1 MKKLLLLL
9 FAIAATLTAAAQRV
23 IENPDI
29 DYVPTWITF
38 TEISL
43 ESDRTV
49 VNVELRNRPN
59 WWVKVSSG
67 THLIDSATGDKYRI
81 LGAEGIELD
90 KEIYMPESG
99 KIPCTLIFEAV
110 PASAKRLNMIEDGN
124 PAYNN
129 MYGIHLVK
137 SAPKKPAT
145 ADGSIDPRTMTAEYY
160 MSLPPSRAEVNI
172 DYRRHRGM
180 EFCKPTTAHVKVHL
194 DNYAPEIGVSVVKLT
209 GYDHVCHSEVSVLAE
224 IGPDHTYEADIPM
237 DYPQYVFVDFP
248 AASWLLIPGDTLEV
262 FATVNSDGAAF
273 RSTGES
279 AMINA
284 LNNKLLDRFYT
295 RGMDRYNQMRDSVA
309 EGRAA
314 TEALID
320 HLTDKYN
327 RVWDGTFAE
336 QYLRDTPLSSF
347 GKELVMVNAGSELL
361 EYLEDLYDMYDSQ
374 SMVQRTAEDGSTYDE
389 SDPDFEKLDP
399 SRMFNAIHDY
409 QQFIYDNPLTLM
421 SSTTW
426 GIFNRSEYNPVF
438 RSHSR
443 AAYEYTINK
452 RYGEEPVAATLLE
465 NIEHIN
471 SENMLKYGIGECFMA
486 EMARARGQ
494 LSMLSNMSNDMGYFD
509 NEKYVDACFDATMDL
524 LTTITNPY
532 ITRKI
537 VEGYIRAKDKIAEYR
552 AGKAGET
559 VAEKIAN
566 TAAKAPASEE
576 EKVLQ
581 RIIEPYAGNLLYLDF
596 WGMSCGPCRAGMLAQ
611 RDIVEEL
618 SNEPVRFLYICDER
632 TSPRKAAEQWMTEKS
647 IKGEHIYISSDD
659 WNRLTHLFEF
669 SAIPHAVLIGRDGKV
684 ITNGF
689 HLSSADDLRKHLK

>member
-1 MKKLLLLL
+1 MKHLMLALLAL
-9 FAIAATLTAAAQRV
+9 AATLTAAAQRV

-38 TEISL
+38 TDISL
-43 ESDRTV
+43 GSDRTV
-49 VNVELRNRPN
+49 VKAELRNRPN
-59 WWVKVSSG
+59 WWVKVSSS
-67 THLIDSATGDKYRI
+67 THLIDSATGNKYRI

-99 KIPCTLIFEAV
+99 KMPCTLFFEAV
-110 PASAKRLNMIEDGN
+110 PASAKRLNMVEEGN
-124 PAYNN
+124 QPDKNL
-129 MYGIHLVK
+129 YGVHLVK
-137 SAPKKPAT
+137 QVPKAPAVG
-145 ADGSIDPRTMTAEYY
+145 DGGIDPRTMTAEYY

-180 EFCKPTTAHVKVHL
+180 EFCKPSKAHVKVHL
-194 DNYAPEIGVSVVKLT
+194 DNYSPEIGVSVVKLT
-209 GYDHVCHSEVSVLAE
+209 GYDHVSHGETSVLAE

-237 DYPQYVFVDFP
+237 DYPQYVFADFP
-248 AASWLLIPGDTLEV
+248 TASWLLIPGDTLEV

-284 LNNKLLDRFYT
+284 LNDKLLDRFYT
-295 RGMDRYNQMRDSVA
+295 RGYDRYWQMKDSVA
-309 EGRAA
+309 AGRAA

-361 EYLEDLYDMYDSQ
+361 EFMEDVYSMYNDKGI
-374 SMVQRTAEDGSTYDE
+374 VQRTAEDGSTYYE

-399 SRMFNAIHDY
+399 SRMFDAIRDY

-426 GIFNRSEYNPVF
+426 VIFNRSEYNPVF

-443 AAYEYTINK
+443 AAYEYTVNK

-465 NIEHIN
+465 SIEHIN

-494 LSMLSNMSNDMGYFD
+494 LSMLSDMSNDMDYFD
-509 NEKYVDACFDATMDL
+509 KEEYVDACFDATMDL

-537 VEGYIRAKDKIAEYR
+537 VEGYIRAKEKIAEYR
-552 AGKAGET
+552 AEKAGEK
-559 VAEKIAN
+559 VAG
-566 TAAKAPASEE
+566 TAAKAPASAE

-596 WGMSCGPCRAGMLAQ
+596 WGMGCGPCRAGMLAQ

-618 SNEPVRFLYICDER
+618 SNEPVRFLYICEEAA
-632 TSPRKAAEQWMTEKS
+632 SPRKEAEKWMTEKS

-669 SAIPHAVLIGRDGKV
+669 SGIPHAVLIGRDGKV

-689 HLSSADDLRKHLK
+689 YLSSADDLRKYLK

>member
-1 MKKLLLLL
+1 MKHLTLALLAL
-9 FAIAATLTAAAQRV
+9 AATFTAAAQRV

-43 ESDRTV
+43 GSDRTV
-49 VNVELRNRPN
+49 VKAELRNRPN
-59 WWVKVSSG
+59 WWVKVSSS
-67 THLIDSATGDKYRI
+67 THLIDSATGNKYRI
-81 LGAEGIELD
+81 LGTEGIELD

-99 KIPCTLIFEAV
+99 KIPCTLFFEAV
-110 PASAKRLNMIEDGN
+110 PASAKRLNMVEEGN
-124 PAYNN
+124 QPDKNV
-129 MYGIHLVK
+129 YGVHLVK
-137 SAPKKPAT
+137 QAPKAPAVGD
-145 ADGSIDPRTMTAEYY
+145 DGIDPRTMTAEYY
-160 MSLPPSRAEVNI
+160 MSLPPSSAEVNI

-180 EFCKPTTAHVKVHL
+180 EFCKSSKAHIKVHL
-194 DNYAPEIGVSVVKLT
+194 DNYSPEIGVSVVKLT
-209 GYDHVCHSEVSVLAE
+209 GYDHVSHGETSVLAE

-237 DYPQYVFVDFP
+237 DYPQYVFADFP
-248 AASWLLIPGDTLEV
+248 TASWLLIPGDTLEV

-295 RGMDRYNQMRDSVA
+295 RGYDRYWQMKDSVA
-309 EGRAA
+309 AGRAA

-361 EYLEDLYDMYDSQ
+361 EFMEDVYSMYNDKSI
-374 SMVQRTAEDGSTYDE
+374 VQRTAEDGSTYYE

-399 SRMFNAIHDY
+399 SRMFDAIRDY

-426 GIFNRSEYNPVF
+426 VIFNRSEYNPVF

-443 AAYEYTINK
+443 AAYEYTVNK

-465 NIEHIN
+465 SIEHIN

-494 LSMLSNMSNDMGYFD
+494 LSMLSDMSNDMDYFD
-509 NEKYVDACFDATMDL
+509 KEEFVDACFDATMNL

-537 VEGYIRAKDKIAEYR
+537 VEEYIRAKNKIAEYR
-552 AGKAGET
+552 AEKAGEK
-559 VAEKIAN
+559 VAG
-566 TAAKAPASEE
+566 TTTKAPASAE

-596 WGMSCGPCRAGMLAQ
+596 WGMGCGPCRAGMLAQ

-618 SNEPVRFLYICDER
+618 SNEPVRFLYICEEAA
-632 TSPRKAAEQWMTEKS
+632 SPRKEAEKWMTEKS

-669 SAIPHAVLIGRDGKV
+669 SGIPHAVLIGRDGKV

-689 HLSSADDLRKHLK
+689 YLSSADDLRKHLK

>member
-1 MKKLLLLL
+1 MKHLMLALLAL
-9 FAIAATLTAAAQRV
+9 AATLTAAAQRV

-43 ESDRTV
+43 GSDRTAV
-49 VNVELRNRPN
+49 KAELHHYPN
-59 WWVKVSSG
+59 WWVKVSSN
-67 THLIDSATGDKYRI
+67 THLIDSATGNKYHI

-99 KIPCTLIFEAV
+99 KMPCTLFFEAV
-110 PASAKRLNMIEDGN
+110 PASAKRLNMVEEGN
-124 PAYNN
+124 QPDKNL
-129 MYGIHLVK
+129 YGVHLAK
-137 SAPKKPAT
+137 QAPKAPDV
-145 ADGSIDPRTMTAEYY
+145 ADDGIDPRTMTAEYY

-180 EFCKPTTAHVKVHL
+180 EFCTPSTAHVKVHL
-194 DNYAPEIGVSVVKLT
+194 DNYSPEIGVSVVKLT
-209 GYDHVCHSEVSVLAE
+209 GYDHVSHGETSVLAE
-224 IGPDHTYEADIPM
+224 IGPDHTYEANIPM
-237 DYPQYVFVDFP
+237 DYPQYVFADFP
-248 AASWLLIPGDTLEV
+248 TASWLLIPGDTLEV

-295 RGMDRYNQMRDSVA
+295 RGYDRYWQMKDSVA
-309 EGRAA
+309 AGRAA

-361 EYLEDLYDMYDSQ
+361 EFMEDVYSMYNDKSI
-374 SMVQRTAEDGSTYDE
+374 VQRTAEDGSTYYE

-399 SRMFNAIHDY
+399 SRMFDAIRDY

-426 GIFNRSEYNPVF
+426 VIFNRSEYNPVF

-443 AAYEYTINK
+443 AAYEYTVNK

-465 NIEHIN
+465 SIEHIN
-471 SENMLKYGIGECFMA
+471 SENILKYGIGECFMA

-494 LSMLSNMSNDMGYFD
+494 LSMLSDMSNDMDYFD
-509 NEKYVDACFDATMDL
+509 KEEFVDACFDATMNL

-537 VEGYIRAKDKIAEYR
+537 VEGYIRAKEKIAEYR
-552 AGKAGET
+552 AEKAGEK
-559 VAEKIAN
+559 VAG
-566 TAAKAPASEE
+566 TAAKAPASAE

-596 WGMSCGPCRAGMLAQ
+596 WGMGCGPCRAGMLAQ

-618 SNEPVRFLYICDER
+618 SDEPVRFLYICEEAA
-632 TSPRKAAEQWMTEKS
+632 SPRKEAEKWMTEKS

-669 SAIPHAVLIGRDGKV
+669 SGIPHAVLIGRDGKV

-689 HLSSADDLRKHLK
+689 YLSSADDLRKHLK

>member
-1 MKKLLLLL
+1 MKHLMLALLAL
-9 FAIAATLTAAAQRV
+9 AATLTAAAQRV

-38 TEISL
+38 TDISL
-43 ESDRTV
+43 GSDRTV
-49 VNVELRNRPN
+49 VKAELRNRPN
-59 WWVKVSSG
+59 WWVKVSSS
-67 THLIDSATGDKYRI
+67 THLIDSATGNKYRI

-99 KIPCTLIFEAV
+99 KMPCTLFFEAV
-110 PASAKRLNMIEDGN
+110 PASAKRLNMVEEGN
-124 PAYNN
+124 QPDKNL
-129 MYGIHLVK
+129 YGVHLVK
-137 SAPKKPAT
+137 QVPKAPAVG
-145 ADGSIDPRTMTAEYY
+145 DGGIDPRTMTAEYY

-180 EFCKPTTAHVKVHL
+180 EFCKPSKAHVKVHL
-194 DNYAPEIGVSVVKLT
+194 DNYSPEIGVSVVKLT
-209 GYDHVCHSEVSVLAE
+209 GYDHVSHGETSVLAE

-237 DYPQYVFVDFP
+237 DYPQYVFADFP
-248 AASWLLIPGDTLEV
+248 TASWLLIPGDTLEV

-284 LNNKLLDRFYT
+284 LNDKLLDRFYT
-295 RGMDRYNQMRDSVA
+295 RGYDRYWQMKDSVA
-309 EGRAA
+309 AGRAA

-361 EYLEDLYDMYDSQ
+361 EFMEDVYSMYNDKGI
-374 SMVQRTAEDGSTYDE
+374 VQRTAEDGSTYYE

-399 SRMFNAIHDY
+399 SRMFDAIRDY

-426 GIFNRSEYNPVF
+426 VIFNRSEYNPVF
-438 RSHSR
+438 RRHSR
-443 AAYEYTINK
+443 AAYEYTVNK

-465 NIEHIN
+465 SIEHIN

-494 LSMLSNMSNDMGYFD
+494 LSMLSDMSNDMDYFD
-509 NEKYVDACFDATMDL
+509 KEEYVDACFDATMDL

-537 VEGYIRAKDKIAEYR
+537 VEGYIRAKEKIAEYR
-552 AGKAGET
+552 AEKAGEK
-559 VAEKIAN
+559 VAG
-566 TAAKAPASEE
+566 TAAKAPASAE

-596 WGMSCGPCRAGMLAQ
+596 WGMGCGPCRAGMLAQ

-618 SNEPVRFLYICDER
+618 SNEPVRFLYICEEAA
-632 TSPRKAAEQWMTEKS
+632 SPRKEAEKWMTEKS

-669 SAIPHAVLIGRDGKV
+669 SGIPHAVLIGRDGKV

-689 HLSSADDLRKHLK
+689 YLSSADDLRKYLK

>member
-1 MKKLLLLL
+1 MKRLL
-9 FAIAATLTAAAQRV
+9 FLSFALAAALTAAAQRV
-23 IENPDI
+23 IENPEI

-38 TEISL
+38 TKISL
-43 ESDRTV
+43 GSDRTV
-49 VNVELRNRPN
+49 VKAELRNRPN
-59 WWVKVSSG
+59 WWVKVSSS
-67 THLIDSATGDKYRI
+67 THLIDSATGNKYRI
-81 LGAEGIELD
+81 IGAEGIELD

-99 KIPCTLIFEAV
+99 KMPCTLFFEAV
-110 PASAKRLNMIEDGN
+110 PASVKRLNMVEEGN
-124 PAYNN
+124 PADNN

-145 ADGSIDPRTMTAEYY
+145 VDGGIDPRTMTAEYY

-172 DYRRHRGM
+172 DYRRYRGM
-180 EFCKPTTAHVKVHL
+180 EFCKPAKAHIKVHL
-194 DNYAPEIGVSVVKLT
+194 DNYSPELGITTVRLT
-209 GYDHVCHSEVSVLAE
+209 SYDHVYHDETSVLAD
-224 IGPDHTYEADIPM
+224 IGPDHTYEADIPI

-248 AASWLLIPGDTLEV
+248 AASWLLIPGDTLEI
-262 FATVNSDGAAF
+262 FATINSDNTAF
-273 RSTGES
+273 RSAGES

-284 LNNKLLDRFYT
+284 LNDKLLDRFYT
-295 RGMDRYNQMRDSVA
+295 RGYDRYWQMKDSVA
-309 EGRAA
+309 AGRAA

-361 EYLEDLYDMYDSQ
+361 EFMEDVYSMYNDKSI
-374 SMVQRTAEDGSTYDE
+374 VQRTAEDGSTYYE

-399 SRMFNAIHDY
+399 SRMFDAIRDY

-426 GIFNRSEYNPVF
+426 VIFNRSEYNPVF

-443 AAYEYTINK
+443 AAYEYTVNK

-465 NIEHIN
+465 SIEHIN

-494 LSMLSNMSNDMGYFD
+494 LSMLSDMSNDMDYFD
-509 NEKYVDACFDATMDL
+509 KEEFVDACFDATMNL

-537 VEGYIRAKDKIAEYR
+537 VEGYIRAKEKIAEYR
-552 AGKAGET
+552 AEKAGEK
-559 VAEKIAN
+559 VAG
-566 TAAKAPASEE
+566 TAAQAPASAE

-596 WGMSCGPCRAGMLAQ
+596 WGMGCGPCRAGMLAH

-618 SNEPVRFLYICDER
+618 SNEPVRFLYICEEAA
-632 TSPRKAAEQWMTEKS
+632 SPRKEAEKWMTEKS

-669 SAIPHAVLIGRDGKV
+669 SGIPHAVLIGRDGKV

-689 HLSSADDLRKHLK
+689 YLSSADDLRKHLK

>member
-1 MKKLLLLL
+1 MKHITLALLAL
-9 FAIAATLTAAAQRV
+9 AATLTAAAQHV

-43 ESDRTV
+43 GSDRTAV
-49 VNVELRNRPN
+49 KAELRHYPN
-59 WWVKVSSG
+59 WWVKVSSS
-67 THLIDSATGDKYRI
+67 THLIDSATGNKYRI

-99 KIPCTLIFEAV
+99 KMPCTLFFEAV
-110 PASAKRLNMIEDGN
+110 PASVKRLNMVEEGN
-124 PAYNN
+124 QPDKNL
-129 MYGIHLVK
+129 YGVHLVK
-137 SAPKKPAT
+137 QVPKAPAVG
-145 ADGSIDPRTMTAEYY
+145 DGGIDPRTMTAEYY

-180 EFCKPTTAHVKVHL
+180 EFCKPSTAHVKVHL
-194 DNYAPEIGVSVVKLT
+194 DNYSPEIGVSVVKLT
-209 GYDHVCHSEVSVLAE
+209 GYDHVSHGETSVLAE
-224 IGPDHTYEADIPM
+224 IGPDHTYEANIPM
-237 DYPQYVFVDFP
+237 DYPQYVFADFP
-248 AASWLLIPGDTLEV
+248 TASWLLIPGDTLEV

-295 RGMDRYNQMRDSVA
+295 RGYDRYWQMKDSVA
-309 EGRAA
+309 AGRAA

-361 EYLEDLYDMYDSQ
+361 EFMEDVYSMYNDKSI
-374 SMVQRTAEDGSTYDE
+374 VQRTAEDGSTYYE

-399 SRMFNAIHDY
+399 SRMFDAIRDY

-426 GIFNRSEYNPVF
+426 VIFNRSEYNPVF

-443 AAYEYTINK
+443 AAYEYTVNK

-465 NIEHIN
+465 SIEHIN

-494 LSMLSNMSNDMGYFD
+494 LSMLSDMSNDMDYFD
-509 NEKYVDACFDATMDL
+509 KEEYVDACFDATMNL

-537 VEGYIRAKDKIAEYR
+537 VEGYIRAKEKIAEYR
-552 AGKAGET
+552 AEKAGEK
-559 VAEKIAN
+559 VAG
-566 TAAKAPASEE
+566 TAAKAPASAE

-596 WGMSCGPCRAGMLAQ
+596 WGMGCGPCRAGMLAQ

-618 SNEPVRFLYICDER
+618 SNEPVRFLYICEEAA
-632 TSPRKAAEQWMTEKS
+632 SPRKEAEKWMTEKS

-669 SAIPHAVLIGRDGKV
+669 SGIPHAVLIGRDGKV

-689 HLSSADDLRKHLK
+689 YLSSADDLRKYLK

>member
-1 MKKLLLLL
+1 MKHITLALLAL
-9 FAIAATLTAAAQRV
+9 AATLTAAAQHV

-43 ESDRTV
+43 GSDRTAV
-49 VNVELRNRPN
+49 KAELRHYPN
-59 WWVKVSSG
+59 WWVKVSSS
-67 THLIDSATGDKYRI
+67 THLIDSATGNKYRI

-99 KIPCTLIFEAV
+99 KMPCTLFFEAV
-110 PASAKRLNMIEDGN
+110 PASVKRLNMVEEGN
-124 PAYNN
+124 QPDKNL
-129 MYGIHLVK
+129 YGVHLVK
-137 SAPKKPAT
+137 QVPKAPAVG
-145 ADGSIDPRTMTAEYY
+145 DGGIDPRTMTAEYY

-180 EFCKPTTAHVKVHL
+180 EFCKPSTAHVKVHL
-194 DNYAPEIGVSVVKLT
+194 DNYSPEIGVSVVKLT
-209 GYDHVCHSEVSVLAE
+209 GYDHVSHGETSVLAE
-224 IGPDHTYEADIPM
+224 IGPDHTYEANIPM
-237 DYPQYVFVDFP
+237 DYPQYVFADFP
-248 AASWLLIPGDTLEV
+248 TASWLLIPGDTLEV

-295 RGMDRYNQMRDSVA
+295 RGYDRYWQMKDSVA
-309 EGRAA
+309 AGRAA

-361 EYLEDLYDMYDSQ
+361 EFMEDVYSMYNDKSI
-374 SMVQRTAEDGSTYDE
+374 VQRTAEDGSTYYE

-399 SRMFNAIHDY
+399 SRMFDAIRDY

-426 GIFNRSEYNPVF
+426 VIFNRSEYNPVF

-443 AAYEYTINK
+443 AAYEYTVNK

-465 NIEHIN
+465 SIEHIN

-494 LSMLSNMSNDMGYFD
+494 LSMLSDMSNDMDYFD
-509 NEKYVDACFDATMDL
+509 KEEFVDACFDATMNL

-537 VEGYIRAKDKIAEYR
+537 VEGYIRAKEKIAEYR
-552 AGKAGET
+552 AEKAGEK
-559 VAEKIAN
+559 VAG
-566 TAAKAPASEE
+566 TAAKAPASAE

-596 WGMSCGPCRAGMLAQ
+596 WGMGCGPCRAGMLAQ

-618 SNEPVRFLYICDER
+618 SNEPVRFLYICEEAA
-632 TSPRKAAEQWMTEKS
+632 SPRKEAEKWMTEKS

-669 SAIPHAVLIGRDGKV
+669 SGIPHAVLIGRDGKV

-689 HLSSADDLRKHLK
+689 YLSSADDLRKYLK

>member
-1 MKKLLLLL
+1 MKHLMLALLAL
-9 FAIAATLTAAAQRV
+9 AATLTAAAQRV

-43 ESDRTV
+43 GSDRTV
-49 VNVELRNRPN
+49 VKAELRNRPN
-59 WWVKVSSG
+59 WWVKVSSS
-67 THLIDSATGDKYRI
+67 THLIDSATGNKYRI

-99 KIPCTLIFEAV
+99 KMPCTLFFEAV
-110 PASAKRLNMIEDGN
+110 PASVKRLNMVEEGN
-124 PAYNN
+124 QPDKNV
-129 MYGIHLVK
+129 YGVHLAK
-137 SAPKKPAT
+137 QAPKAPAVG
-145 ADGSIDPRTMTAEYY
+145 DGGIDPRTMTAEYY

-180 EFCKPTTAHVKVHL
+180 EFCKPSTAHVKVHL
-194 DNYAPEIGVSVVKLT
+194 DNYSPEIGVSVVKLT
-209 GYDHVCHSEVSVLAE
+209 GYDHVSHGETSVLAE

-237 DYPQYVFVDFP
+237 DYPQYVFADFP
-248 AASWLLIPGDTLEV
+248 TASWLLIPGDTLEV

-273 RSTGES
+273 RSTRES

-284 LNNKLLDRFYT
+284 LNDKLLDRFYT
-295 RGMDRYNQMRDSVA
+295 RGYDRYWQMKDSVA
-309 EGRAA
+309 AGRAA

-361 EYLEDLYDMYDSQ
+361 EFMEDVYSMYNDKSI
-374 SMVQRTAEDGSTYDE
+374 VQRTAEDGSTYYE

-399 SRMFNAIHDY
+399 SRMFDAIRDY

-426 GIFNRSEYNPVF
+426 VIFNRSEYNPVF

-443 AAYEYTINK
+443 AAYEYTVNK

-465 NIEHIN
+465 SIEHIN

-486 EMARARGQ
+486 EMARARDQ
-494 LSMLSNMSNDMGYFD
+494 LSMLSDMSNDMGYFD
-509 NEKYVDACFDATMDL
+509 KEEYVDTCFDATMNL

-537 VEGYIRAKDKIAEYR
+537 VEGYIRAKEKIAEYR
-552 AGKAGET
+552 AGKAGEK
-559 VAEKIAN
+559 VAG
-566 TAAKAPASEE
+566 TTTKAPASAE

-596 WGMSCGPCRAGMLAQ
+596 WGMGCGPCRAGMLAQ

-618 SNEPVRFLYICDER
+618 SNEPVRFLYICEEAA
-632 TSPRKAAEQWMTEKS
+632 SPRKEAEKWMTEKS

-669 SAIPHAVLIGRDGKV
+669 SGIPHAVLIGRDGKV

-689 HLSSADDLRKHLK
+689 YLSSADDLRKHLK

>member
-1 MKKLLLLL
+1 MKHLMLALLAL
-9 FAIAATLTAAAQRV
+9 AATLTAAAQRV

-38 TEISL
+38 TDISL
-43 ESDRTV
+43 GSDRTV
-49 VNVELRNRPN
+49 VKAELRNRPN
-59 WWVKVSSG
+59 WWVKVSSS
-67 THLIDSATGDKYRI
+67 THLIDSATGNKYRI

-99 KIPCTLIFEAV
+99 KMPCTLFFEAV
-110 PASAKRLNMIEDGN
+110 PASAKRLNMVEEGN
-124 PAYNN
+124 QPDKNL
-129 MYGIHLVK
+129 YGVHLVK
-137 SAPKKPAT
+137 QVPKAPAVG
-145 ADGSIDPRTMTAEYY
+145 DGGIDPRTMTAEYY

-180 EFCKPTTAHVKVHL
+180 EFCKPSKAHVKVHL
-194 DNYAPEIGVSVVKLT
+194 DNYSPEIGVSVVKLT
-209 GYDHVCHSEVSVLAE
+209 GYDHVSHGETSVLAE

-237 DYPQYVFVDFP
+237 DYPQYVFADFP
-248 AASWLLIPGDTLEV
+248 TASWLLIPGDTLEV

-284 LNNKLLDRFYT
+284 LNDKLLDRFYT
-295 RGMDRYNQMRDSVA
+295 RGYDRYWQMKDSVA
-309 EGRAA
+309 AGRAA

-361 EYLEDLYDMYDSQ
+361 EFMEDVYSMYNDKSI
-374 SMVQRTAEDGSTYDE
+374 VQRTAEDGSTYYE
-389 SDPDFEKLDP
+389 SNPDFEKLDP
-399 SRMFNAIHDY
+399 SRMFDAIRDY

-426 GIFNRSEYNPVF
+426 VIFNRSEYNPVF

-443 AAYEYTINK
+443 AAYEYTVNK

-465 NIEHIN
+465 SIEHIN

-494 LSMLSNMSNDMGYFD
+494 LSMLSDMSNDMDYFD
-509 NEKYVDACFDATMDL
+509 KEEYVDACFDATMNL

-537 VEGYIRAKDKIAEYR
+537 VEGYIRAKEKIAEYR
-552 AGKAGET
+552 AGKAGEE
-559 VAEKIAN
+559 VAG
-566 TAAKAPASEE
+566 TAAKAPASAE

-596 WGMSCGPCRAGMLAQ
+596 WGMGCGPCRAGMLAQ

-618 SNEPVRFLYICDER
+618 SNEPVRFLYICEEAA
-632 TSPRKAAEQWMTEKS
+632 SPRKEAEKWMTEKS

-669 SAIPHAVLIGRDGKV
+669 SGIPHAVLIGRDGKV

-689 HLSSADDLRKHLK
+689 YLSSADDLRKYLK

>member
-1 MKKLLLLL
+1 MKHLTLALLAL
-9 FAIAATLTAAAQRV
+9 AATLTAAAQRV

-29 DYVPTWITF
+29 DYVPTWISF

-43 ESDRTV
+43 GSDRTV
-49 VNVELRNRPN
+49 VKAELRNRPN
-59 WWVKVSSG
+59 WWVKVSSS
-67 THLIDSATGDKYRI
+67 THLIDSATGNKYHI
-81 LGAEGIELD
+81 LGAEGIALD

-99 KIPCTLIFEAV
+99 KMPCTLFFEAV
-110 PASAKRLNMIEDGN
+110 PASVKRLNMVEEGN
-124 PAYNN
+124 QPDKNV
-129 MYGIHLVK
+129 YGVHLVK
-137 SAPKKPAT
+137 QAPKAPAV
-145 ADGSIDPRTMTAEYY
+145 ADGGIDPRTMTAEYY

-180 EFCKPTTAHVKVHL
+180 EFCKPATAHIKVHL
-194 DNYAPEIGVSVVKLT
+194 DNYSPEIGVSVVKLT
-209 GYDHVCHSEVSVLAE
+209 GYDHVSHGETSVLAE

-237 DYPQYVFVDFP
+237 DYPQYVFADFP
-248 AASWLLIPGDTLEV
+248 TASWLLIPGDTLEI

-295 RGMDRYNQMRDSVA
+295 RGYDRYWQMKDSVA
-309 EGRAA
+309 AGRAA

-361 EYLEDLYDMYDSQ
+361 EFMEDVYSMYNDKSI
-374 SMVQRTAEDGSTYDE
+374 VQRTAEDGSTYYE

-399 SRMFNAIHDY
+399 SRMFDAIRDY

-426 GIFNRSEYNPVF
+426 VIFNRSEYNPVF

-443 AAYEYTINK
+443 AAYEYTVNK

-465 NIEHIN
+465 SIEHIN

-494 LSMLSNMSNDMGYFD
+494 LSMLSDMSNDMGYFD
-509 NEKYVDACFDATMDL
+509 KEEYVNACFDATMDL

-537 VEGYIRAKDKIAEYR
+537 VEEYIRAKEKIAEYR
-552 AGKAGET
+552 AEKAGEK
-559 VAEKIAN
+559 VAG
-566 TAAKAPASEE
+566 TTTKAPASAE

-596 WGMSCGPCRAGMLAQ
+596 WGMGCGPCRAGMLAQ

-618 SNEPVRFLYICDER
+618 SNEPVRFLYICEEAA
-632 TSPRKAAEQWMTEKS
+632 SPRKEAEKWMTEKS

-669 SAIPHAVLIGRDGKV
+669 SGIPHAVLIGRDGKV

-689 HLSSADDLRKHLK
+689 YLSSADDLRKHLK

>member
-1 MKKLLLLL
+1 MKRLLLLSL
-9 FAIAATLTAAAQRV
+9 ALAAALTAAAQRV

-29 DYVPTWITF
+29 DYIPTWITF

-43 ESDRTV
+43 GSDRTAV
-49 VNVELRNRPN
+49 KAELRHYPN

-67 THLIDSATGDKYRI
+67 THLIDSATGNKYRI
-81 LGAEGIELD
+81 IGAEGIELD
-90 KEIYMPESG
+90 KEIYMPASG
-99 KIPCTLIFEAV
+99 KMPCTLLFEAV
-110 PASAKRLNMIEDGN
+110 PASVKRLNMVEEGN
-124 PAYNN
+124 PADNN

-145 ADGSIDPRTMTAEYY
+145 ADGGIDPRTMTAEYY
-160 MSLPPSRAEVNI
+160 LSLPPSRAEVNI

-180 EFCKPTTAHVKVHL
+180 EFCKSSKAHVKVHL
-194 DNYAPEIGVSVVKLT
+194 DNYSPEIGVSVVKLT
-209 GYDHVCHSEVSVLAE
+209 GYDHVSHSETSVLAE

-237 DYPQYVFVDFP
+237 DYPQYVFADFP
-248 AASWLLIPGDTLEV
+248 TASWLLIPGDTLEV

-273 RSTGES
+273 RSAGES

-284 LNNKLLDRFYT
+284 LNDKLLDRFYT
-295 RGMDRYNQMRDSVA
+295 RGYDRYWQMKDSVA
-309 EGRAA
+309 AGRAA

-361 EYLEDLYDMYDSQ
+361 EFMEDVYSMYNDKSI
-374 SMVQRTAEDGSTYDE
+374 VQRTAEDGSTYYE

-399 SRMFNAIHDY
+399 SRMFDAIRDY

-421 SSTTW
+421 NSTSW
-426 GIFNRSEYNPVF
+426 VIFNRSEYNPVF

-443 AAYEYTINK
+443 AAYEYTVNK
-452 RYGEEPVAATLLE
+452 KYGEEPVAATLLE
-465 NIEHIN
+465 SIEHIN

-494 LSMLSNMSNDMGYFD
+494 LSMLSDMSNDMDYFD
-509 NEKYVDACFDATMDL
+509 KEEFVDACFDATMNL

-537 VEGYIRAKDKIAEYR
+537 VEGYIRAKEKIAEYR
-552 AGKAGET
+552 AEKAGEK
-559 VAEKIAN
+559 VAG
-566 TAAKAPASEE
+566 TAAQAPASAE

-596 WGMSCGPCRAGMLAQ
+596 WGMGCGPCRAGMLAH

-618 SNEPVRFLYICDER
+618 SNEPVRFLYICEEAA
-632 TSPRKAAEQWMTEKS
+632 SPRKEAEKWMTEKS

-669 SAIPHAVLIGRDGKV
+669 SGIPHAVLIGRDGKV

-689 HLSSADDLRKHLK
+689 YLSSADDLRKHLK

>member
-1 MKKLLLLL
+1 MKRLL
-9 FAIAATLTAAAQRV
+9 FLSFALAAALTAAAQRV

-43 ESDRTV
+43 GSDRTV
-49 VNVELRNRPN
+49 VKAELRNHPN
-59 WWVKVSSG
+59 WWVKVSSD
-67 THLIDSATGDKYRI
+67 TDLIDPATGNKYHI
-81 LGAEGIELD
+81 LGAEGIELG

-99 KIPCTLIFEAV
+99 KMPCTLFFEAV
-110 PASAKRLNMIEDGN
+110 PASVKRLNMVEEGN
-124 PAYNN
+124 PADNN

-145 ADGSIDPRTMTAEYY
+145 VDGGIDPHTMTAEYY

-180 EFCKPTTAHVKVHL
+180 EFCKSATAHVKVHL
-194 DNYAPEIGVSVVKLT
+194 DNYSPEIGVSVVKLT
-209 GYDHVCHSEVSVLAE
+209 GYDHVSRGETSVLAE
-224 IGPDHTYEADIPM
+224 IGPGHTYEADIPM

-248 AASWLLIPGDTLEV
+248 AASWLLIPGDTLEI
-262 FATVNSDGAAF
+262 FATINSDNTAF
-273 RSTGES
+273 RSAGES

-284 LNNKLLDRFYT
+284 LNDKLLDRFHT
-295 RGMDRYNQMRDSVA
+295 RGYDLYRQMEDSVA
-309 EGRAA
+309 AGRTA

-320 HLTDKYN
+320 QLTGKYN
-327 RVWDGTFAE
+327 SIWDGTFAE

-347 GKELVMVNAGSELL
+347 GKELVMVNAGCELL
-361 EYLEDLYDMYDSQ
+361 QYMEDLYDMYDSKRIEQ
-374 SMVQRTAEDGSTYDE
+374 HTAEDGSIYYT
-389 SDPDFEKLDP
+389 SVPDFKELDP
-399 SRMFNAIHDY
+399 SRMFDAIRDY

-426 GIFNRSEYNPVF
+426 VIFNRSEYNPVF

-443 AAYEYTINK
+443 AAYEYTVNK

-465 NIEHIN
+465 SIERIN
-471 SENMLKYGIGECFMA
+471 SENMLKYGIGKCFMA
-486 EMARARGQ
+486 EVTRARDHLLRLEDLCKGMNY
-494 LSMLSNMSNDMGYFD
+494 LD
-509 NEKYVDACFDATMDL
+509 EKEHVDAHMEATMDL

-537 VEGYIRAKDKIAEYR
+537 VEGYIRAKEKIAEKR
-552 AGKAGET
+552 AAEAGEKD
-559 VAEKIAN
+559 VG
-566 TAAKAPASEE
+566 TAAKAPATAE

-596 WGMSCGPCRAGMLAQ
+596 WGMGCGPCRAGMLAH

-618 SNEPVRFLYICDER
+618 SNEPVRFLYICEEAA
-632 TSPRKAAEQWMTEKS
+632 SPRKESEKWMTEKS

-669 SAIPHAVLIGRDGKV
+669 SGIPHAVLIGRDGKV
-684 ITNGF
+684 IANGF
-689 HLSSADDLRKHLK
+689 RLSSADDLRKHLK

>member
-1 MKKLLLLL
+1 MKHLTLALLAL
-9 FAIAATLTAAAQRV
+9 AATLTAAAQRV

-43 ESDRTV
+43 GSDRTV
-49 VNVELRNRPN
+49 VKAELRNRPN
-59 WWVKVSSG
+59 WWVKVSSS
-67 THLIDSATGDKYRI
+67 THLIDSATGNKYHI

-99 KIPCTLIFEAV
+99 KMPCTLFFEAV
-110 PASAKRLNMIEDGN
+110 PASVKRLNMVEEGN
-124 PAYNN
+124 QPDKNL
-129 MYGIHLVK
+129 YGVHLVK
-137 SAPKKPAT
+137 QAPKAPAV
-145 ADGSIDPRTMTAEYY
+145 ADDGIDPRTMTAEYY

-180 EFCKPTTAHVKVHL
+180 EFCKPSTAHVKVHL
-194 DNYAPEIGVSVVKLT
+194 DNYSPEIGVSVVKLT
-209 GYDHVCHSEVSVLAE
+209 GYDHVSHGETSVLAE

-237 DYPQYVFVDFP
+237 DYPQYVFADFP
-248 AASWLLIPGDTLEV
+248 TASWLLIPGDTLEV

-273 RSTGES
+273 RSTRES

-284 LNNKLLDRFYT
+284 LNDKLLDRFYT
-295 RGMDRYNQMRDSVA
+295 RGYDRYWQMKDSVA
-309 EGRAA
+309 AGRAA

-361 EYLEDLYDMYDSQ
+361 EFMEDVYSMYNDKSI
-374 SMVQRTAEDGSTYDE
+374 VQRTAEDGSTYYE

-399 SRMFNAIHDY
+399 SRMFDAIRDY

-426 GIFNRSEYNPVF
+426 VIFNRSEYNPVF

-443 AAYEYTINK
+443 AAYEYTVNK

-465 NIEHIN
+465 SIEHIN

-486 EMARARGQ
+486 EMARARDQ
-494 LSMLSNMSNDMGYFD
+494 LSMLSDMSNDMGYFD
-509 NEKYVDACFDATMDL
+509 KEEYVDTCFDATMNL

-537 VEGYIRAKDKIAEYR
+537 VEGYIRAKEKIAEYR
-552 AGKAGET
+552 AGKAGEK
-559 VAEKIAN
+559 VAG
-566 TAAKAPASEE
+566 TTTKAPASAE

-596 WGMSCGPCRAGMLAQ
+596 WGMGCGPCRAGMLAQ

-618 SNEPVRFLYICDER
+618 SNEPVRFLYICEEAA
-632 TSPRKAAEQWMTEKS
+632 SPRKEAEKWMTEKS

-669 SAIPHAVLIGRDGKV
+669 SGIPHAVLIGRDGKV

-689 HLSSADDLRKHLK
+689 YLSSADDLRKHLK

>member
-1 MKKLLLLL
+1 MKRLTLALLAL
-9 FAIAATLTAAAQRV
+9 AATLTAAAQRV

-43 ESDRTV
+43 DSNRTV
-49 VNVELRNRPN
+49 VKAELRNRPN
-59 WWVKVSSG
+59 WWVKVSSDSD
-67 THLIDSATGDKYRI
+67 LIDPATGNKYHI

-90 KEIYMPESG
+90 KETYMPESG
-99 KIPCTLIFEAV
+99 KMPCTLFFEAV
-110 PASAKRLNMIEDGN
+110 PSSVKRLNMVEKGN
-124 PAYNN
+124 QPDKNV
-129 MYGIHLVK
+129 YGVHLVK
-137 SAPKKPAT
+137 QAPKAPAVEN
-145 ADGSIDPRTMTAEYY
+145 DGIDPRTMTAEYY

-180 EFCKPTTAHVKVHL
+180 EFCKPATAHVKVHL
-194 DNYAPEIGVSVVKLT
+194 DNYSPEIGVSVVKLT
-209 GYDHVCHSEVSVLAE
+209 GYDHVSHSETSVLAE

-248 AASWLLIPGDTLEV
+248 VASWLLIPGDTLEV

-284 LNNKLLDRFYT
+284 LNDKLLDRFYT
-295 RGMDRYNQMRDSVA
+295 RGYDRYRQIEDSIA
-309 EGRAA
+309 AGRTA

-320 HLTDKYN
+320 QLTERYN

-361 EYLEDLYDMYDSQ
+361 EFMEDLYDMYDSK
-374 SMVQRTAEDGSTYDE
+374 SIVQHTAEDGSTYYE

-399 SRMFNAIHDY
+399 SRMFNAIRDY

-426 GIFNRSEYNPVF
+426 VIFNRSEYNPVF

-443 AAYEYTINK
+443 AAYEYTVNK

-465 NIEHIN
+465 SIEHIN

-486 EMARARGQ
+486 EMARARDQ
-494 LSMLSNMSNDMGYFD
+494 LSMLSDMSNDMSYFD
-509 NEKYVDACFDATMDL
+509 KEEYVEDCFDATMDL

-537 VEGYIRAKDKIAEYR
+537 VEGYIRAKEKIAEYR
-552 AGKAGET
+552 AEKAGKT
-559 VAEKIAN
+559 VAG
-566 TAAKAPASEE
+566 TAAKAPTSAE

-596 WGMSCGPCRAGMLAQ
+596 WGMGCGPCRAGMLAQ

-618 SNEPVRFLYICDER
+618 SGEPVRFLYICEEA
-632 TSPRKAAEQWMTEKS
+632 TSPREAAEKWMTEKS

-659 WNRLTHLFEF
+659 WNRLSHLFEF
-669 SAIPHAVLIGRDGKV
+669 SGIPHAVLVGRDGKV

-689 HLSSADDLRKHLK
+689 RLSSADDLRKHLK